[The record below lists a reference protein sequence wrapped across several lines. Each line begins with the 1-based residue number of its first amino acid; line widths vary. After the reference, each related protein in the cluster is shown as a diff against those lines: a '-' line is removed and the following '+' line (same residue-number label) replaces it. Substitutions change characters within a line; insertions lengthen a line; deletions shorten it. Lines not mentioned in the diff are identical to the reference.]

1 MRSRGIGS
9 GIAALPALWACVV
22 SAPSIAWG
30 QDQPAAPPPAVSQA
44 DAYAT
49 GGAAATGAAPAAP
62 AEAVPPEAHEFPDV
76 AGARAM
82 QSRIAAVLPAVL
94 AASVGVEISAGD
106 GRHTGSGTVI
116 SPQGL
121 VLTAGHVSTE
131 PNARA
136 TIVLPDGRRVNAR
149 TLGLHWQGAADC
161 GLIQCELAEGETVA
175 SVELAPAE
183 SLSVGEW
190 VIAVGYTYGSFQ
202 GRDATPPAVRI
213 GRIRRM
219 REGSGSIEMDAPLAS
234 GDSGGGLFDLEG
246 RLVGVNSSAGPEPQ
260 FNNSTSVAF
269 VHSKM
274 EAMLKGEASG
284 RLAEN
289 GEQRAQRRRRR
300 PPSRLGAELPPM
312 QDDMPSRRSPRV
324 HAALAALVEPLLP
337 SIAEVFVD
345 SRAVGF
351 ALAVDASGHYIAKD
365 SDVGDLSNDVALSMP
380 DGVTVAVQRV
390 ARDRSL
396 DLVLLRSAEESVPVE
411 WASDSEV
418 ALGEIVVSV
427 GRDVEPL
434 SWGVRALDQR
444 VAGRG
449 DVTAAYLGVGVREL
463 TDEERQARG
472 VEKGAMVSAVLPGS
486 AAARSRLEV
495 GNIVTSIAGQSVTNA
510 DEVGRSVRGHA
521 AGDVVEIRAIDGSG
535 SERTLR
541 TRLGVRPL
549 QSGPQASTPAY
560 PASRRSSGFGTV
572 LQHDSA
578 IAANRMGGPVVDLD
592 GRVVGMNIARVD
604 RTKTYALPAQAV
616 AEAATRLLA
625 DASSASGPLPL
636 RDPMESAIPVIA
648 DGGLLR
654 LDAMSAAL
662 FGHGMH
668 FDAIDGEGERI
679 IGWSTDRDAAR
690 WVAQLVEPGTYEVT
704 VIQSC
709 PERFAGGAF
718 EVDVGG
724 VALAGQV
731 AVTSSW
737 SDLQRLAVGRVTV
750 EEPGSVDITFRPSGV
765 PTAPFVALQAIELK
779 KVTGDGSAAEDQ
791 SVDAAAP
798 EQSPGASPD
807 PAPAPEPSPAPSTA
821 PAPEPSAAPAPEPSP
836 APPPA
841 AAPGAR

>member
-1 MRSRGIGS
+1 MRSRPLRS
-9 GIAALPALWACVV
+9 VSAAWIALWALCCAVPGL
-22 SAPSIAWG
+22 ARA
-30 QDQPAAPPPAVSQA
+30 QDQ
-44 DAYAT
+44 
-49 GGAAATGAAPAAP
+49 AAAQGAAPADAYGSAVVAAP
-62 AEAVPPEAHEFPDV
+62 AVAPESHEFTDV
-76 AGARAM
+76 EGARDVQA
-82 QSRIAAVLPAVL
+82 RIAAALAKVL

-116 SPQGL
+116 SPEGL

-131 PNARA
+131 PGVRA

-161 GLIQCELAEGETVA
+161 GLIQCELAEGETLSA
-175 SVELAPAE
+175 VELAPSE
-183 SLSVGEW
+183 SVSVGEW

-246 RLVGVNSSAGPEPQ
+246 RVVGVNSSAGPEPQ
-260 FNNSTSVAF
+260 FNNATSVAF

-274 EAMLKGEASG
+274 EAMLKGEVSG

-312 QDDMPSRRSPRV
+312 QDDMPSRRSPAL
-324 HAALAALVEPLLP
+324 HAALAPLVEPLLP

-345 SRAVGF
+345 SRAVGY
-351 ALAVDASGHYIAKD
+351 ALAVDARGHYIAKD
-365 SDVGDLSNDVALSMP
+365 SDVGDLSDDVALSMP
-380 DGVTVAVQRV
+380 DGVTVAVERV

-396 DLVLLRSAEESVPVE
+396 DLVLLRSSEESVPVE
-411 WASDSEV
+411 WASDGEV
-418 ALGEIVVSV
+418 ALGEVVVSV
-427 GRDVEPL
+427 GRDIEPL

-463 TDEERQARG
+463 TDEERQARS
-472 VEKGAMVSAVLPGS
+472 VESGAMVSAVLPGS
-486 AAARSRLEV
+486 AAARAKLEV
-495 GNIVTSIAGQSVTNA
+495 GNVVTSIAGQPVSNA
-510 DEVGRSVRGHA
+510 DEVGRAVRGHA
-521 AGDVVEIRAIDGSG
+521 AGDVVEIRALNGDG
-535 SERTLR
+535 SERVLR
-541 TRLGVRPL
+541 ARLGVRPL
-549 QSGPQASTPAY
+549 QSGPQAS
-560 PASRRSSGFGTV
+560 RRSSGFGAV

-604 RTKTYALPAQAV
+604 RTKTYAIPAQLV
-616 AEAATRLLA
+616 SEASQRLLA
-625 DASSASGPLPL
+625 DAAVASGPLPL
-636 RDPMESAIPVIA
+636 RDPMESAIPVVA
-648 DGGLLR
+648 SDGLLR

-662 FGHGMH
+662 FGHGLH
-668 FDAIDGEGERI
+668 FDAVDGEGERI

-690 WVAQLVEPGTYEVT
+690 WVAQLTESGTYEVT

-718 EVDVGG
+718 EMDIGG

-731 AVTSSW
+731 ATTSSW
-737 SDLQRLAVGRVTV
+737 SDLQRVAIGRVTA
-750 EEPGSVDITFRPSGV
+750 EEPGSVDITFRPKGV
-765 PTAPFVALQAIELK
+765 PSPPFVALQAIELK
-779 KVTGDGSAAEDQ
+779 RVTQE
-791 SVDAAAP
+791 DAADAP
-798 EQSPGASPD
+798 DVP
-807 PAPAPEPSPAPSTA
+807 
-821 PAPEPSAAPAPEPSP
+821 
-836 APPPA
+836 
-841 AAPGAR
+841 

>member
-1 MRSRGIGS
+1 MWSRTTGS
-9 GIAALPALWACVV
+9 V
-22 SAPSIAWG
+22 SAAWIVLSLWG
-30 QDQPAAPPPAVSQA
+30 GAAFAIVQAQDAPPVQSPPAAAAAAAA
-44 DAYAT
+44 DAYAN
-49 GGAAATGAAPAAP
+49 GIAAAP
-62 AEAVPPEAHEFPDV
+62 AEVIPPEAHEFTDV
-76 AGARAM
+76 AGARDL
-82 QSRIAAVLPAVL
+82 QSRIAAVLPKVL
-94 AASVGVEISAGD
+94 AASVGVEIAAGD

-116 SPQGL
+116 SPEGL

-131 PNARA
+131 PNVRA
-136 TIVLPDGRRVNAR
+136 MIVLPDGRRLEAR

-161 GLIQCELAEGETVA
+161 GLIQCQLAEGERIDA
-175 SVELAPAE
+175 VELAPAE

-202 GRDATPPAVRI
+202 GRDSTPPALRI

-274 EAMLKGEASG
+274 EAMLKGEVSG

-312 QDDMPSRRSPRV
+312 QDDMPSRRSPTV
-324 HAALAALVEPLLP
+324 HTALAPLVEPLLP

-351 ALAVDASGHYIAKD
+351 ALAVDANGHYIAKD

-380 DGVTVAVQRV
+380 DGVTVGVMRV

-396 DLVLLRSAEESVPVE
+396 DLVLLRSTEESVPVP
-411 WASDSEV
+411 WASDGEV
-418 ALGEIVVSV
+418 ALGEIVVSA

-463 TDEERQARG
+463 TDEERQGRG

-486 AAARSRLEV
+486 AAARAKLDV
-495 GNIVTSIAGQSVTNA
+495 GDIVTSIAGQPVSNS

-521 AGDVVEIRAIDGSG
+521 AGDVIEVKALSASGTERVLRA
-535 SERTLR
+535 
-541 TRLGVRPL
+541 RLGVRPL

-560 PASRRSSGFGTV
+560 PASRRSSGFGAV

-578 IAANRMGGPVVDLD
+578 IAANRMGSPVVDLD

-616 AEAATRLLA
+616 SDAARRLLAEAAGV
-625 DASSASGPLPL
+625 SASLPL
-636 RDPMESAIPVIA
+636 RDPMESAIPVVA
-648 DGGLLR
+648 DGGVLR

-662 FGHGMH
+662 FGHGLI
-668 FDAIDGEGERI
+668 FDAVDGEGERV

-724 VALAGQV
+724 VALGGQV
-731 AVTSSW
+731 ASTSSW
-737 SDLQRLAVGRVTV
+737 SDLQRVTIGRITA
-750 EEPGSVDITFRPSGV
+750 EEVGSVDIVFRPRGV
-765 PTAPFVALQAIELK
+765 PSSPFVALQAIELK
-779 KVTGDGSAAEDQ
+779 LVTADG
-791 SVDAAAP
+791 AAP
-798 EQSPGASPD
+798 DAYAQDASSTDPPT
-807 PAPAPEPSPAPSTA
+807 PAPAPSPAPAPAAIPEQVPA
-821 PAPEPSAAPAPEPSP
+821 PAP
-836 APPPA
+836 
-841 AAPGAR
+841 APGAG